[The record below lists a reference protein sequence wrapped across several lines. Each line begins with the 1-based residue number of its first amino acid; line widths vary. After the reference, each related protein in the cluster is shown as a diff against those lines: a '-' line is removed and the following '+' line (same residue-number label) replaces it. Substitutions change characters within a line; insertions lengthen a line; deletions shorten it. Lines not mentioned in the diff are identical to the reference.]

1 MPSLPLYLSRC
12 LRLPSLMTLSLHSLP
27 RFPRATRRTSSS
39 RERTSSQRV
48 SLADTHSLLPA
59 STHTHNRTHTLSLTG
74 RYACEVS
81 TESPSYATVRA
92 EQELQV
98 YVTPRE
104 RLHITGLSDLLTSG
118 RQELRDGDL
127 VNLTCVTGASRPA
140 PRVTWSV
147 NGLTVSLSCCCC

>member
-1 MPSLPLYLSRC
+1 M
-12 LRLPSLMTLSLHSLP
+12 
-27 RFPRATRRTSSS
+27 
-39 RERTSSQRV
+39 
-48 SLADTHSLLPA
+48 
-59 STHTHNRTHTLSLTG
+59 
-74 RYACEVS
+74 S

-147 NGLTVSLSCCCC
+147 NGLTVSLSCCC